1 MSPSEVYEE
10 STLRMRTVF
19 TTLAVAIAVIGSI
32 GARSAS
38 PQVLED
44 NEPIVPLARGN
55 AARTAAMPGPGPTQ
69 TPAELW
75 HFAPQ
80 TEGAPLLAPV
90 IADGFLYTIDA
101 RSVNNALYAVDRV
114 TGDER
119 WRYPSAPSE
128 IIVSNPTVADGIVLV
143 PVRDLEDKTYLASL
157 AAETGEE
164 RWRVPLATELVGASS
179 PAVVDGIAYVGTSDR
194 HVTALA
200 VTDGGV
206 RWRVSVG
213 ARVESD
219 LAVARG
225 VVYVA
230 TDEPSVVA
238 LTASDGSERW
248 RVGFAENEILLTP
261 VVADELVFVSAYPHP
276 TVFPEGR
283 LHALEI
289 GSGAERW
296 RSNDDYGLSFEPA
309 VTAGVVYVT
318 AEIPQTRER
327 ALVALDAETGRERW
341 RLAEGLFLI
350 SPPSVAEET
359 VYVVS
364 DDGLLAVD
372 AGTGKLRWEAPVIA
386 VTSVPVVVDGAVYVA
401 GPDGL
406 VALAAPIARP

>member
-1 MSPSEVYEE
+1 
-10 STLRMRTVF
+10 MRTVF
-19 TTLAVAIAVIGSI
+19 TTLVVAIAVIGSI
-32 GARSAS
+32 GAGSAS
-38 PQVLED
+38 PQALED
-44 NEPIVPLARGN
+44 NEPIAPLARGN
-55 AARTAAMPGPGPTQ
+55 SARTAEMPGPGPTQ
-69 TPAELW
+69 TPAEQW

-80 TEGAPLLAPV
+80 AEGSPLLALV
-90 IADGFLYTIDA
+90 LADGFLYTIDA
-101 RSVNNALYAVDRV
+101 RSVNNALYAVDRI

-128 IIVSNPTVADGIVLV
+128 VIVGTPAVADGIVLV
-143 PVRDLEDKTYLASL
+143 PVRNLEDKTYLASL
-157 AAETGEE
+157 EAETGEE
-164 RWRVPLATELVGASS
+164 RWRVPLAPELVGASS
-179 PAVVDGIAYVGTSDR
+179 PAIVDGIAYVGTSDR

-200 VTDGGV
+200 VADGGV

-213 ARVESD
+213 ARVEAD
-219 LAVARG
+219 LAVAGG

-238 LTASDGSERW
+238 LNATDGSERW
-248 RVGFAENEILLTP
+248 RVGFEDDEILLTP
-261 VVADELVFVSAYPHP
+261 VVADELVFVIAYPHP
-276 TVFPEGR
+276 TVIPEGR
-283 LHALEI
+283 LHALEV

-296 RSNDDYGLSFEPA
+296 RSNGDYGLSFEPA

-327 ALVALDAETGRERW
+327 ALVALDAEAGRERW

-359 VYVVS
+359 VYVGS
-364 DDGLLAVD
+364 ANGLLAVD
-372 AGTGKLRWEAPVIA
+372 AGTGKLGWEVPVIA

-406 VALAAPIARP
+406 VAVADATAGP